1 MNEKDFK
8 RALAE
13 SFSAPEPQKKAAFLQ
28 RISRF
33 TGRSRRNIILSQGT
47 YIHKGVWAFSALVF
61 LAAVLFA
68 RREPEDAMFL
78 VSLLMPFVAG
88 VGVFATFRSFLYRM
102 NEMEGACLLSFRGIL
117 FARFFLIAV
126 SHAVLIILLTVFLYL
141 FGTEGFLLT
150 GSLILIP
157 YLLTSFLC
165 LELERT
171 GAGRERPWLCFAVA
185 SGIGILSLIF
195 EYQVSLNLTGA
206 VKTGVFIAAVL
217 LLLVNIREYISF
229 YKAREEVWNF
239 V

>member
-1 MNEKDFK
+1 MNDKELQ

-13 SFSAPEPQKKAAFLQ
+13 SFAAPEPQRKEAFLQ
-28 RISRF
+28 RIGRF
-33 TGRSRRNIILSQGT
+33 TGQSRRHIILSQGT
-47 YIHKGVWAFSALVF
+47 YIHKGVWAFSVLVF

-102 NEMEGACLLSFRGIL
+102 NEMEGACLLPFRGAL

-126 SHAVLIILLTVFLYL
+126 SHAVLITLLTVFLYL
-141 FGTEGFLLT
+141 SGSEGFFLT